1 MGYARN
7 KMLQTVAAILSR
19 PCGPVTVE
27 AIGLPAPGPGEAL
40 LRMEACGV
48 CHADLLV
55 AGMQKL
61 PLAPLVLGHE
71 GIGRIEAL
79 GPGVSGWQPGDR
91 VGVTFLA
98 ATCGRCEYCL
108 SGRER
113 FCPWQANMGFNRHG
127 MLAEWAVAPVQ
138 YMVRAPEGLPAAE
151 AAPLCCAGWSAWS
164 AIRETGLEAGQR
176 VALFGMGGLGHLA
189 VQYARECGLRV
200 AAVDISEAK
209 LRLARKL
216 GAEITL
222 PGEEVGRA
230 LLKQYGGVDAAVVLT
245 ASGEAIREAF
255 RALKRGGTLVL
266 VGLATARPELPL
278 FEAILKGI
286 TVRGHYL
293 GSREHLEEVFRLAA
307 RGVGRPHVEPHAL
320 AETPRMMERL
330 RRGEL
335 VGRAVAVFGA

>member
-1 MGYARN
+1 
-7 KMLQTVAAILSR
+7 MLQTLAAILSR

-27 AIGLPAPGPGEAL
+27 SISMAEPGPGEVL

-55 AGMQKL
+55 AGMQRL

-71 GIGRIEAL
+71 GIGRIEGL
-79 GPGVSGWQPGDR
+79 GPSVNGWRVGER

-98 ATCGRCEYCL
+98 ATCGRCEYCRN
-108 SGRER
+108 GRER
-113 FCPWQANMGFNRHG
+113 FCPWQSNMGFSRHG
-127 MLAEWAVAPVQ
+127 MLAERAVAPVQ
-138 YMVRAPEGLPAAE
+138 YMVRVPEELPAAE

-164 AIRETGLEAGQR
+164 AVCETGLEPGQR

-189 VQYARECGLRV
+189 VQYACQRGLRV
-200 AAVDISEAK
+200 VAVDVSDAK

-216 GAEITL
+216 GAELTL
-222 PGEEVGRA
+222 PAEDSGRA
-230 LLKQYGGVDAAVVLT
+230 LLKQFGGVDAAVVLT
-245 ASGEAIREAF
+245 ASPDAIRESF

-266 VGLATARPELPL
+266 LGLSSARPELPL
-278 FEAILKGI
+278 FETILKGI

-293 GSREHLEEVFRLAA
+293 GTRRHLEEVFQLAA
-307 RGVGRPHVEPHAL
+307 RGVGRPHVEPHPL
-320 AETPRMMERL
+320 SETPRMLERL

-335 VGRAVAVFGA
+335 VGRAVAVLA